1 MDAALTCWRPWLVEV
16 ASTGVAAVG
25 AMQEPR
31 LAMPP
36 ELIRKRAVVAEQ
48 CVVVETAITVLGT
61 TTGTGILTA

>member
-1 MDAALTCWRPWLVEV
+1 MVAALICWRPWLVEV
-16 ASTGVAAVG
+16 ASAGVAAVG

-48 CVVVETAITVLGT
+48 RAVVEAAITVLGT
-61 TTGTGILTA
+61 TTGTGVLTA

>member
-1 MDAALTCWRPWLVEV
+1 MTVFLQLMQRRNCRRRGGA
-16 ASTGVAAVG
+16 AAVG

-48 CVVVETAITVLGT
+48 CVVVEAAITVLGT
-61 TTGTGILTA
+61 TTGTGVLTA

>member
-1 MDAALTCWRPWLVEV
+1 MATALTCWRPWLVEV

-36 ELIRKRAVVAEQ
+36 ELIRKGAVVTEQ
-48 CVVVETAITVLGT
+48 CVVAKAAITVLGT
-61 TTGTGILTA
+61 TTGTGILAA